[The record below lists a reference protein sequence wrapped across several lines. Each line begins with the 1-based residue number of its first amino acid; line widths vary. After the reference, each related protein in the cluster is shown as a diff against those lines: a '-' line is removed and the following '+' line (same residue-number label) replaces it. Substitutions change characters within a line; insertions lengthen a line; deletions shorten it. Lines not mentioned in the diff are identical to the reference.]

1 VLTRDQG
8 QRRISAVTIGLTA
21 ASVAG
26 ILAVGAAAY
35 AKESDGAAATNGTP
49 GPGTATAT
57 PAPGGAATP
66 AAPNPDSQDGAQLQP
81 PPGKVTTGN
90 GSGQATSGGT

>member
-35 AKESDGAAATNGTP
+35 AKESGGAAATNGTP

-66 AAPNPDSQDGAQLQP
+66 AAPAPQDGAQLQP

-90 GSGQATSGGT
+90 GSGHATSGGT